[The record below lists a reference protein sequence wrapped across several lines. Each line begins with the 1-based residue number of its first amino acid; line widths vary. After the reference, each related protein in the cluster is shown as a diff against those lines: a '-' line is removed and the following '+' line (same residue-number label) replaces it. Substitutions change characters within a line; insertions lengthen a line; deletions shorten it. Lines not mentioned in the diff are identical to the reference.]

1 MAGRRG
7 ACVARLGTGLF
18 ALSGPVAS
26 GVCSGPMQ
34 RRLFTLST
42 VAALLAA
49 CKPATEPAPAAT
61 APAAAPAAEA
71 SAPVATPAA
80 APVVPAVASD
90 AYVMASGG
98 SGFSTGPM
106 MSAHTVYVF
115 FDTTCPHCAHL
126 WQTVQGMG
134 NDIKVVWMPIGL
146 LRPQSAPQGA
156 TILAAQDPRAAM
168 AENEASL
175 LARGNGITVPAS
187 LDDAVVDKVKA
198 NTELFRKFNADSVP
212 LIVFR
217 NARTGQVGQHA
228 GAVDAAKLR
237 EFAGL

>member
-1 MAGRRG
+1 
-7 ACVARLGTGLF
+7 
-18 ALSGPVAS
+18 
-26 GVCSGPMQ
+26 MQ
-34 RRLFTLST
+34 RRHFTLST
-42 VAALLAA
+42 VSALAAAAALLAG
-49 CKPATEPAPAAT
+49 CNKPEQAAAPAPAAPAASAGPAAPAVAEASAPAAT
-61 APAAAPAAEA
+61 PAAAPAA
-71 SAPVATPAA
+71 AT
-80 APVVPAVASD
+80 D

-134 NDIKVVWMPIGL
+134 KDIKVVWMPIGL
-146 LRPQSAPQGA
+146 LRPQSGPQGA
-156 TILAAQDPRAAM
+156 TILAAADPKAAM
-168 AENEASL
+168 ATNEASV
-175 LARGNGITVPAS
+175 LASGKGIEVPSS
-187 LDDAVVDKVKA
+187 LDDAVLDKVKA

-217 NARTGQVGQHA
+217 NAKTGQVGQHA

-237 EFAGL
+237 ELAGL